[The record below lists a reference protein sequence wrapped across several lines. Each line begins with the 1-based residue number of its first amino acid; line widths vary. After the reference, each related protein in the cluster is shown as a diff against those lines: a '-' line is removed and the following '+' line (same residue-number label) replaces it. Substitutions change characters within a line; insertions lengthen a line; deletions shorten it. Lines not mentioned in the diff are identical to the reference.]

1 MTMSDRTPNLWSDP
15 LTVVAEAGVLLL
27 TSGAETSRVED
38 TMGRLADAFG
48 VPAQTMV
55 MPTALFLHQAG
66 GSTVMQRVR
75 RRGTN
80 LAVVELVN
88 AWSRDV
94 AAGRL
99 TLGDFAERLSGVS
112 GYRRYP
118 PVLEVAAAGV
128 AAALLAVLFG
138 AGWLNMPFAL
148 LAGAVAQ
155 GLRAVLRAHAVS
167 PGVTDFVGA
176 MLAALPALLD
186 AGLGLGHGG
195 AVLAGGLMV
204 LVPGVMM
211 TTGVRDGIAGDLLA
225 SVSRLLEA
233 AVVAAAVAA
242 GAALPLYLYLLGHGR
257 WPV

>member
-1 MTMSDRTPNLWSDP
+1 MSDQTSSAWSNP

-38 TMGRLADAFG
+38 TMERLAAAFG
-48 VPAQTMV
+48 VPAQAMV

-66 GSTVMQRVR
+66 GPTVMQRVR

-80 LAVVELVN
+80 LAVVELIN

-99 TLGDFAERLSGVS
+99 TLGEFAERLSAVP

-118 PVLEVAAAGV
+118 PLVEVAAAGV
-128 AAALLAVLFG
+128 AAGLLAMLFG
-138 AGWLNMPFAL
+138 AEGVNLPFAL
-148 LAGAVAQ
+148 LGGATAQ
-155 GLRAVLRAHAVS
+155 GVRAMLRAHAVS
-167 PGVTDFVGA
+167 PGVSDFLGA

-186 AGLGLGHGG
+186 AALGLGHGG